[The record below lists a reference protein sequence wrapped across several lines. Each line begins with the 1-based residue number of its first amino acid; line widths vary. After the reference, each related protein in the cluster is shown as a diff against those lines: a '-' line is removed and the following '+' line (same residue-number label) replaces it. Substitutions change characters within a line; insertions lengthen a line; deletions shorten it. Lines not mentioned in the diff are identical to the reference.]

1 MDSRRK
7 GKDFELRVA
16 KKIGKALNTEPKRS
30 SYHGKYWDDNGVDL
44 MPDETAPFLVQ
55 CKAVESG
62 KFLHDTLAGMYQ
74 DKTKINVVV
83 HKLNRR
89 PLLSCSVSTTFA
101 SSWKFARLT
110 AYFKHETR
118 QRNGL
123 FNCGHCV
130 AFRPFVARLRR

>member
-55 CKAVESG
+55 CKDVESG

-89 PLLSCSVSTTFA
+89 PPVVVLSFDDFCELVEIC
-101 SSWKFARLT
+101 KN
-110 AYFKHETR
+110 
-118 QRNGL
+118 NGI
-123 FNCGHCV
+123 F
-130 AFRPFVARLRR
+130 